1 MAVLLGDL
9 QVRDRKGY
17 VPYLLG
23 VGIARRIDPDV
34 LEALV
39 ILLEGRLGFEGVL
52 EVPMVVLEGA
62 VVVDEEVVVV
72 VVSAVGDYL
81 ADQVEVMFD
90 R

>member
-39 ILLEGRLGFEGVL
+39 ILLEGRWGFEGVL
-52 EVPMVVLEGA
+52 EVPIVVLEGA
-62 VVVDEEVVVV
+62 VVVDEE